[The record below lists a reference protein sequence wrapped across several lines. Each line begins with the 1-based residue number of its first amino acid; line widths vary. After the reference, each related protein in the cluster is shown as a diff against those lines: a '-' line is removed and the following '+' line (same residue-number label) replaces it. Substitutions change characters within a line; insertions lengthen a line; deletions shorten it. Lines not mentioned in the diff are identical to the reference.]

1 MAEERVQRRSAT
13 ILAAHIVANSRLYE
27 SGERRT
33 RIDFT
38 NDIARRFGQGSYK
51 TFIELPSAPATLTE
65 IRRCAPQRASRST
78 SEKLEGC
85 YVSPLWNSNSAALCL
100 RRN

>member
-1 MAEERVQRRSAT
+1 VAEERVQRRSAT
-13 ILAAHIVANSRLYE
+13 ILAAHIVANSQLYE

-51 TFIELPSAPATLTE
+51 AFIELPSAPGHPDGNPTV
-65 IRRCAPQRASRST
+65 RSST
-78 SEKLEGC
+78 GPSLDMRKIGELLCFTVMEFELGC
-85 YVSPLWNSNSAALCL
+85 SLPS
-100 RRN
+100 